1 MPTLDQWDGDVSTRV
16 ADLRDELERLVD
28 ALDAALAIRDVF
40 ALTDAHDRESLTW
53 QDLLDRQPDET
64 ARAHLAA
71 LGDRMT
77 AYTIHKEPRP

>member
-1 MPTLDQWDGDVSTRV
+1 MARLDQWERDVAERV

-71 LGDRMT
+71 LGYRMT
-77 AYTIHKEPRP
+77 AYTIRKEPPT